1 MLKIL
6 IVILERSTTV
16 TRIQTI
22 LLPFTVGQKSAM
34 TDTQGPEKEIEKDGN
49 ERRSKFFL
57 S

>member
-6 IVILERSTTV
+6 IVILKRSTV

-34 TDTQGPEKEIEKDGN
+34 IDTQGPEKEIEKDGN